1 MLNITKKIEYALIAL
16 RHINNNGEGKLCS
29 SSEIASHYHMPKELL
44 AKTLQALCKEGYVYA
59 IKGPKGGY
67 MLNKNLSNINLIDF
81 IESIE
86 GPVGLVKCSTDINCE
101 LLDLCKI
108 KSPINKINT
117 NIRNVLKKVNL
128 QEITI

>member
-29 SSEIASHYHMPKELL
+29 SSEIATRYHMPKELL
-44 AKTLQALCKEGYVYA
+44 AKILQGLCKEGYVNA

-86 GPVGLVKCSTDINCE
+86 GPVGIVKCSTDIDCE
-101 LLDLCKI
+101 LLDLCNI

-117 NIRNVLKKVNL
+117 NIRNVLKKINL
-128 QEITI
+128 QDITI